1 MDYRGTITIKRS
13 VNEVWAFFQEP
24 RNDFAW
30 QADLLQHGILYESPT
45 VVGSRGREIRKSLG
59 ESTWEVTE
67 FIPEQR
73 IAYKSIS
80 SSVPYQGAYLFEG
93 VEGGTTFT
101 SEYHLELS
109 GLSSLL
115 APIVRHFAQKQLATN
130 LDRLKWMLEM

>member
-1 MDYRGTITIKRS
+1 MDYRGTITIRRP
-13 VNEVWAFFQEP
+13 VNEVWAFFQQP

-30 QADLLQHGILYESPT
+30 QADLLRHSILYESPAK
-45 VVGSRGREIRKSLG
+45 VGSRGRETRKSFG

-67 FIPEQR
+67 FTPEQR

-80 SSVPYQGAYLFEG
+80 SPVPYDGAYLFEG
-93 VEGGTTFT
+93 VEGGTRFT

-109 GLSSLL
+109 GLSRLL
-115 APIVRHFAQKQLATN
+115 APIVRHLAQKQLVTN